1 MALGS
6 ETTNKLLVS
15 SAQLVWQRRKMT
27 RIAVIVGA
35 TRQGRQTD
43 KLAKWATIEL
53 AKVADV
59 EALDLRDYPMPF
71 LDEPISPRFNPE
83 RKLGAQTKKWL
94 DKVAEFDGYAIVT
107 PEYNRSTSAVL
118 KNAIDV
124 LDFQMEKKPVALIGH
139 GSSGGAQ
146 AIANLRMALPGVG
159 AVTVPQA
166 LFFTDRVGEAIDE
179 QGVLK
184 EELADNPY
192 GPQTNLKTQ
201 AETLVWYA
209 EALKAAKV

>member
-1 MALGS
+1 MS
-6 ETTNKLLVS
+6 K
-15 SAQLVWQRRKMT
+15 
-27 RIAVIVGA
+27 IAIIVGS

-43 KLAKWATIEL
+43 KLAKWAAQEL
-53 AKVADV
+53 EKLADV
-59 EALDLRDYPMPF
+59 EVLDLRDYPIPF
-71 LDEPISPRFNPE
+71 LDEAISPRYNPDRQPDE
-83 RKLGAQTKKWL
+83 QTKKWL
-94 DKVAEFDGYAIVT
+94 DAVAEFDGYVVVT

-124 LDFQMEKKPVALIGH
+124 LDFQMENKPVSLIGH

-179 QGVLK
+179 NGVLD
-184 EELADNPY
+184 ADLEAQPY
-192 GPQTNLKTQ
+192 GHQANLKTQ
-201 AETLVWYA
+201 AETLVWYT
-209 EALKAAKV
+209 EALEHARDAQAVAA